1 MRQCVTCCIRF
12 QHSLAMHMST
22 TSFKLTS
29 EFGADSFCC
38 CGDAW
43 LGFRGDKE
51 VFCKKRGKY
60 HAYDF

>member
-1 MRQCVTCCIRF
+1 
-12 QHSLAMHMST
+12 MHMSA

-29 EFGADSFCC
+29 DFGADSFCC

-51 VFCKKRGKY
+51 VFCKKRGKESVIIQ
-60 HAYDF
+60 DFKLSQ